1 MKQTTP
7 TLQLKTKQTEI
18 LTLLYRF
25 RFLNRNQIQILLTHK
40 YHSRILNWL
49 NELTDLKLIIK
60 SYDKSFTT
68 DPAVYQL
75 DKSARKYLKDNS
87 KLNIK
92 PLNRLWRETK
102 YSPQLE
108 KHCLFLVDIYFSL
121 IEFTVKLKSELH
133 FHAKTDLYGMA
144 NLIDPKPDAYFAIE
158 NKETI
163 KRYFLDILD
172 DLPPMVLR
180 RRVKQYFEYFD
191 SDQWQDNTDKP
202 FPDII
207 LVCPNRRIKSHLFYY
222 IQNKISDD
230 FEINFYLTTW
240 DILKD
245 KGMCQKSLEKVKPKE
260 I

>member
-7 TLQLKTKQTEI
+7 QLQLTTKQTEI

-25 RFLNRNQIQILLTHK
+25 RFLNRNQIQTLLKHK
-40 YHSRILNWL
+40 YHSRVLNWL
-49 NELTDLKLIIK
+49 KELTDLKLIIK
-60 SYDKSFTT
+60 SYEKSFTT
-68 DPAVYQL
+68 DSAVYRL

-92 PLNRLWRETK
+92 PLSRLWRETK

-108 KHCLFLVDIYFSL
+108 KHCLFLTDIYLSL
-121 IEFTVKLKSELH
+121 IEFTKKLKSELH
-133 FHAKTDLYGMA
+133 FHAKTDLHGMT
-144 NLIDPKPDAYFAIE
+144 NLIDPKPDSYFAIE
-158 NKETI
+158 SNETI

-207 LVCPNRRIKSHLFYY
+207 LVCPNNRIKNHLFYY

-230 FEINFYLTTW
+230 SEINFYLSTW
-240 DILKD
+240 DIVKT
-245 KGMCQKSLEKVKPKE
+245 KGLNRESLEQVKPKE
-260 I
+260 